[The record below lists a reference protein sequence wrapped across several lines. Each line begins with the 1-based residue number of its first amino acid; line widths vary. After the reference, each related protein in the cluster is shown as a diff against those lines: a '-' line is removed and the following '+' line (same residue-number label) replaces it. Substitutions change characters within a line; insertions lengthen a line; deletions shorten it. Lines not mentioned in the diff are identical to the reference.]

1 MNKILKYIFLA
12 IILISTCL
20 GFTYWYSKNRSIQAF
35 DLSKIEGKKNLVP
48 IAVIGSGPAGLSS
61 ALYGARAAVYTV
73 VFQGDKP
80 GGQLTETT
88 YVENWPGTKK
98 LLGTDLIDQNRK
110 QAEKFGAIMANDS
123 IEHVDFYTWPFRL
136 QTTEGHEINALSII
150 IATGAKPK
158 LLNVPGEKEYWAYG
172 VTTCAVCD
180 APLYKNKDV
189 VVVGGGD
196 SAIEEATL
204 LASYAKNVTL
214 LVREKLRAAP
224 AMQERL
230 KGFNNIKV
238 MLGVSI
244 NKILGDKNNV
254 TEIEIINNKD
264 KSISKMPID
273 GVFIAIGHIPNTE
286 IFKDFIALDKAG
298 YIDLKNYQETSQRG
312 VFAAG
317 DVTDNRYRQAG
328 TSAGDGIKAG
338 LDAIS
343 FLQEIGYNEIFFK
356 KIQDNLYDPD
366 QDTQVELKK
375 LVTNKDLDDLLKTN
389 KPLVVEVGAEYC
401 TSCKVLLN
409 SVKSVA
415 AKLEDKVN
423 FAQIDLDDE
432 PKELKERFNIK
443 SIPALL
449 VFKDSKLVGR
459 HEKQILSKYELYNLV
474 NNLNTEE

>member
-123 IEHVDFYTWPFRL
+123 IEHVDFSTWPFRL

-158 LLNVPGEKEYWAYG
+158 LLNVTGEKEYWAYG

>member
-20 GFTYWYSKNRSIQAF
+20 GFTYWYSKNRSMQAF
-35 DLSKIEGKKNLVP
+35 DLSKIEGKKNIVP

-123 IEHVDFYTWPFRL
+123 IEYVDFSTWPFRL

-244 NKILGDKNNV
+244 HKILGDKNNV

-273 GVFIAIGHIPNTE
+273 GVFIAIGHMPNTE
-286 IFKDFIALDKAG
+286 IFKDFIALDKSG
-298 YIDLKNYQETSQRG
+298 YIDLKSYQETSQRG

-423 FAQIDLDDE
+423 FAQIDIDDE

-459 HEKQILSKYELYNLV
+459 YEKQILSKYELYNLV

>member
-98 LLGTDLIDQNRK
+98 LLGSDLIDQNRK

-123 IEHVDFYTWPFRL
+123 IECVDFSTWPFRL
-136 QTTEGHEINALSII
+136 QTTEGREINALSVI

-158 LLNVPGEKEYWAYG
+158 LLNIPGEKEYWAYG

-264 KSISKMPID
+264 KSTSKMPID

-366 QDTQVELKK
+366 QDTQIELKK
-375 LVTNKDLDDLLKTN
+375 LVTNKDFDNLLKIN
-389 KPLVVEVGAEYC
+389 KPLIVEVGAEYC

-449 VFKDSKLVGR
+449 VFKDSKLVGCY
-459 HEKQILSKYELYNLV
+459 EKQILSKYELYNLA